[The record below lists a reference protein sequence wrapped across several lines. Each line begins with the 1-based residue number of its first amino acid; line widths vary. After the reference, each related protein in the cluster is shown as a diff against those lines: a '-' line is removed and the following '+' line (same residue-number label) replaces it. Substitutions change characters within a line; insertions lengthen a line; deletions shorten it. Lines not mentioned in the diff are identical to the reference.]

1 MTRFEIGKGATI
13 EVDLEKIMAQPNVVQ
28 GLVNFAVKQVLTN
41 AHASITAEVEP
52 DAAKRRDQAAAAAE
66 KRLAAWYEGNFTI
79 TQRGP
84 RGDAV
89 TKIMRELAEA
99 AIKENGPAYTMWKKL
114 DGKGQRSVVDKMV
127 AANEAAYR
135 KTAEAR
141 LAITVE
147 QPAADDIMALF
158 ATESEKSDE
167 SESTE

>member
-52 DAAKRRDQAAAAAE
+52 DKAKRTEQAAAAAE

-89 TKIMRELAEA
+89 MREMRDMAEA
-99 AIKENGPAYTMWKKL
+99 DVKAKLPASIKWSKL
-114 DGKGQRSVVDKMV
+114 DRKVQQQVIDKQV

-135 KTAEAR
+135 AAAEAKLAIKPESVETAE
-141 LAITVE
+141 
-147 QPAADDIMALF
+147 DIMALLQG
-158 ATESEKSDE
+158 
-167 SESTE
+167 